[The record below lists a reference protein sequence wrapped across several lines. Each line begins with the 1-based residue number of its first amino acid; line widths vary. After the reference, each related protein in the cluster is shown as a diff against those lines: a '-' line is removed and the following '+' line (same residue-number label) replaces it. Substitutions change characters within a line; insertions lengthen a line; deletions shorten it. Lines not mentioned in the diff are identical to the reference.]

1 MNFNNPGNPDYIE
14 KKLKIFSNPWQKMD
28 SGEYHVINFKIFFT
42 GSVNWQR
49 ISNKTC
55 ESLNLMKSGSDS

>member
-1 MNFNNPGNPDYIE
+1 
-14 KKLKIFSNPWQKMD
+14 MD